1 VQTLRGMH
9 TLVIDAQYTE
19 AEYRAGR
26 VGWGHGTYHSGIAL
40 AEEAGVS
47 RVLLTHHDPTRT
59 EDALDA
65 ILAGLRA
72 ERAGR
77 DGPEVIMAHE
87 GLSLEI

>member
-1 VQTLRGMH
+1 VLVQTLRGMH

-26 VGWGHGTYHSGIAL
+26 
-40 AEEAGVS
+40 
-47 RVLLTHHDPTRT
+47 
-59 EDALDA
+59 
-65 ILAGLRA
+65 
-72 ERAGR
+72 

>member
-1 VQTLRGMH
+1 MPAGWAGDTAP
-9 TLVIDAQYTE
+9 TT
-19 AEYRAGR
+19 RA
-26 VGWGHGTYHSGIAL
+26 
-40 AEEAGVS
+40 S
-47 RVLLTHHDPTRT
+47 RWPRRPASRACCSPTTTPTRT

>member
-1 VQTLRGMH
+1 MQTLRGMH

-26 VGWGHGTYHSGIAL
+26 VGWGHGTYHLGIAL